1 MKKGSFFFLF
11 LILPLLLMSCIK
23 AEALDWA
30 IEFPE
35 EDIVRLDSTAATIRI
50 SIIGDSISSFKGSSP
65 SDTDGYEGAKY
76 AFFYPNG
83 DVNRLENIWWYKV
96 AEALNIPIGNINNCS
111 WSGSRVTGNSSS
123 TTNASAGCSTKR
135 IIDLSSK
142 GFDPD
147 IVLCF
152 ISCND
157 WAHGVPLGNWTDVE
171 ATPSDGVIST
181 AREAYALMIFKI
193 KELYPLCQ
201 IFCMTNLEDTKRDY
215 TPGWPSNN
223 RRGVS
228 VDDWNKSITELS
240 TALGCNII
248 NLQECGITYDN
259 LSRYTVDGGLHPN
272 NTGMTLIAQKVAQ
285 ELVKALE

>member
-1 MKKGSFFFLF
+1 MKKGSFSFLF
-11 LILPLLLMSCIK
+11 LVLPLLLMSCIK
-23 AEALDWA
+23 AEALVWE
-30 IEFPE
+30 IELPE
-35 EDIVRLDSTAATIRI
+35 EDIFLPDSTASTIRI

-65 SDTDGYEGAKY
+65 SDAEGYEGAKY
-76 AFFYPNG
+76 AFFYPSG

-123 TTNASAGCSTKR
+123 TTNASVGCSTKR

-157 WAHGVPLGNWTDVE
+157 WAHDVPLGNWTDVE
-171 ATPSDGVIST
+171 AIPSDGVIST
-181 AREAYALMIFKI
+181 AREAYALMISKI

-201 IFCMTNLEDTKRDY
+201 IFCLTNLEDSKRDY

-228 VDDWNKSITELS
+228 VDDWNRSITELS
-240 TALGCNII
+240 SALGCHTI

-259 LSRYTVDGGLHPN
+259 LSLYTVDGGLHPN
-272 NTGMTLIAQKVAQ
+272 NTGMTLIAHKVAQ
-285 ELVKALE
+285 ELAKALE